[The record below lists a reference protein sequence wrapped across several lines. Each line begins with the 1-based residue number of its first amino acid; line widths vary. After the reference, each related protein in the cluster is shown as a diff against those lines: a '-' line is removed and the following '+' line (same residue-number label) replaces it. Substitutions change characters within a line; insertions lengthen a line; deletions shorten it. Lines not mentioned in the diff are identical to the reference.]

1 MRLAAAWLPPFKI
14 YRCIRELVSAFNMNV
29 LSVFWENT
37 GVFALLAL
45 ITAVVMF
52 SNFFFVERTR
62 GPSRTAQNASGGTAV
77 KEATSLL
84 LAANDVLLQLSGDA
98 ISVVQFSP
106 AFLDLIVNALSKHT
120 LVSLLVRVKND
131 SEQDTVTAA
140 VGSSPLV
147 AAGFDM
153 RRLLF
158 CETVESQVP
167 VARQLRPSV
176 FVSAHETC
184 VAEVHRLEGK
194 RGFVR
199 ECVAV
204 PVQGDTSHAVGR
216 IATALGL
223 ATSKEKTE

>member
-1 MRLAAAWLPPFKI
+1 
-14 YRCIRELVSAFNMNV
+14 MNV

-45 ITAVVMF
+45 IAAVVMF

-62 GPSRTAQNASGGTAV
+62 GPSRTAQNASGGNSV

-98 ISVVQFSP
+98 ASVQFSP
-106 AFLDLIVNALSKHT
+106 AFSDLIVHALSKQT
-120 LVSLLVRVKND
+120 LVHLLVRVKND
-131 SEQDTVTAA
+131 SEQSAVTAA
-140 VGSSPLV
+140 LRSSPLV
-147 AAGFDM
+147 DAGFDM

-158 CETVESQVP
+158 CETVECQVP
-167 VARQLRPSV
+167 VARQLRPTV
-176 FVSAHETC
+176 FVSAQETC

-199 ECVAV
+199 DCIAV
-204 PVQGDTSHAVGR
+204 PVHGDPSHAIAR
-216 IATALGL
+216 IVSALGL